1 MPRRPAQLRLWVRR
15 LGTFQRDTVSNGIK
29 GPARMMPAHSNM
41 KSLHQRKTE
50 VNHDPHPTVADH
62 HQGVRTI
69 RARRSSHASFGNRE
83 DATEAMTV
91 GLVTRVSKPSLLVL
105 PLLPGLR
112 PMTRKDPD
120 EGTAEVQ
127 EKAGTARQSRRDQGV
142 PGIAAPQRG
151 IEASLTLPKLPQQPS
166 A

>member
-1 MPRRPAQLRLWVRR
+1 
-15 LGTFQRDTVSNGIK
+15 
-29 GPARMMPAHSNM
+29 M
-41 KSLHQRKTE
+41 KSLHQRKIE

-62 HQGVRTI
+62 HQGVKTI

-83 DATEAMTV
+83 DAIEAMTV
-91 GLVTRVSKPSLLVL
+91 GLVTRVNKPNLLVL
-105 PLLPGLR
+105 PLLLGLH

-120 EGTAEVQ
+120 GGIAEVQ

-151 IEASLTLPKLPQQPS
+151 IKANLTLPKLPQQLS